1 MSNEGPLGIAFVG
14 CGNISGQYADQ
25 MRAGHTDAVTLVGGY
40 DIIPERTKAFAEKYG
55 VKGYGSLDELLA
67 DADVEAALNIT
78 THTEHAKV
86 TTALLEGGKHV
97 HSEKPLATTRADGQR
112 IVRLAAEK
120 GLVFG
125 CSPSVILGEAQQTLK
140 RIVGEGLIGEVMEV
154 YGEMNH
160 GRIETWHPDPEAFY
174 SFGAGPLL
182 DVGCYPLSVI
192 TQILGSA
199 EWVRA
204 MGGIRLPERTIGSG
218 PKKGQTYHV
227 TNPDHSVVL
236 IGLACGAHV
245 RLTATFFNVKS
256 AQSGIE
262 MHGRGGSIWFESA
275 PGFNSKIRLCK
286 PGEREWTEIPPDA
299 EPYAGVDFARGLRN
313 LAGAIR
319 DGAPLGCPATAAYH
333 VLDICLSALEASESG
348 QTVEVASTFDSV
360 VR

>member
-1 MSNEGPLGIAFVG
+1 MSDEGPAGIAFVG

-25 MRAGHTDAVTLVGGY
+25 MRAGHADVVRLVGGY
-40 DIIPERTKAFAEKYG
+40 DIIPERTRAFADKYG

-67 DADVEAALNIT
+67 DGDVEAALNIT
-78 THTEHAKV
+78 THTEHAEV

-97 HSEKPLATTRADGQR
+97 HSEKPLATTREDGKR
-112 IVRLAAEK
+112 IVALAADK
-120 GLVFG
+120 GLLLG

-140 RIVGEGLIGEVMEV
+140 RLVGEGLIGEVMEI

-192 TQILGSA
+192 THIFGSVR
-199 EWVRA
+199 WVRA

-218 PKKGQTYHV
+218 PKQGQTYAV
-227 TNPDHSVVL
+227 TNPDHTVVL
-236 IGLACGAHV
+236 MGLACGAHA
-245 RLTATFFNVKS
+245 RLTTSFFNVKS

-262 MHGRGGSIWFESA
+262 LHGRDGSIWFESA
-275 PGFNSKIRLCK
+275 PAFNAAIRLCK
-286 PGEREWTEIPPDA
+286 PPQREWTEVPADG

-313 LAGAIR
+313 LAAAIR
-319 DGAPLGCPATAAYH
+319 EGAPLTCPATAAYH

-348 QTVEVASTFDSV
+348 RTVEVASTFESV
-360 VR
+360 G